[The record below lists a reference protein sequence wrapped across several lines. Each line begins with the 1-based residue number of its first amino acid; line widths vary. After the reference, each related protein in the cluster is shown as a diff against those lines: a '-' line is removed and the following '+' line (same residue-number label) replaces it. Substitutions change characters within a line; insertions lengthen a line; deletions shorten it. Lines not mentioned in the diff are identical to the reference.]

1 MGEDQQQINR
11 EGNPVKTK
19 LIYALVGM
27 VSLLSV
33 ARVDA
38 ATIVWQPTDGDVNFL
53 YTTVSGF
60 NLAMFDVG
68 DFDALQANPLMLNVV
83 VGADTID
90 IVAAGS
96 NFSATSSVTG
106 NSTTL
111 FNDNQFVLAITD
123 GVSWFEP
130 VSFVEIA
137 PGSNIYEI
145 TFSNGVVTSIDAVPT
160 VIPVPAAAWLFGS
173 GLLGLIGVV
182 RRARVADRRLS

>member
-1 MGEDQQQINR
+1 M
-11 EGNPVKTK
+11 KTK

-27 VSLLSV
+27 VSLFSV

-38 ATIVWQPTDGDVNFL
+38 ATIVWEPTDGDVNFV
-53 YTTVSGF
+53 YTTVAGF
-60 NLAMFDVG
+60 VLGLFDVD
-68 DFDALQANPLMLNVV
+68 DFDNTQANPLMLNTS

-90 IVAAGS
+90 IVAAGTD
-96 NFSATSSVTG
+96 FSATSSVTG

-130 VSFVEIA
+130 ISFFEIVA
-137 PGSNIYEI
+137 GSNIFEV
-145 TFSNGVVTSIDAVPT
+145 TFPNGIVTSIDAVPT

-173 GLLGLIGVV
+173 GLLGLVGVAR
-182 RRARVADRRLS
+182 RRARVADRPLS

>member
-1 MGEDQQQINR
+1 M
-11 EGNPVKTK
+11 KTK

-38 ATIVWQPTDGDVNFL
+38 ATIVWEPTDGDVNFI
-53 YTTVSGF
+53 YSTVAGF
-60 NLAMFDVG
+60 VLGLFDVG
-68 DFDALQANPLMLNVV
+68 DFDTAKANPLMLNT
-83 VGADTID
+83 GTGSDTID
-90 IVAAGS
+90 FLAAGS
-96 NFSATSSVTG
+96 DFSVTSSVTG

-130 VSFVEIA
+130 VSYFETA
-137 PGSNIYEI
+137 PGSNIFQI
-145 TFSNGVVTSIDAVPT
+145 TFSNGVVTSIDAVPA

-173 GLLGLIGVV
+173 GLIGLVGLM
-182 RRARVADRRLS
+182 RMRFRP

>member
-1 MGEDQQQINR
+1 
-11 EGNPVKTK
+11 VKTK
-19 LIYALVGM
+19 LICALVGM